1 MARLLV
7 IEDDATIG
15 SLLESGLR
23 ANGYEVTWRQTGT
36 EGLDAARKV
45 AYDLI
50 VLDLGLPDIAG
61 EAVCR
66 QLRLQSAQSIIVILT
81 AKRDEMDVVVG
92 LESGADDYL
101 TKPFGL
107 VELLARVRAHL
118 RRSSN
123 ALPATSAAVT
133 LGVLSIDLRARQAT
147 LADAPIA
154 LRAKEFDLLARL
166 SQDVGT
172 ALSRETLMSD
182 VWDENW
188 FGSTKTL
195 DVHMAALRRKLEQA
209 SATLAVELLP
219 LVPEIATLRGHGY
232 RLELRQ
238 PSGTD

>member
-1 MARLLV
+1 M
-7 IEDDATIG
+7 IEDDDTIG

-23 ANGYEVTWRQTGT
+23 ANGYEVRWCKTGSD
-36 EGLDAARKV
+36 GIGAAGDQ

-61 EAVCR
+61 EDVCR
-66 QLRLQSAQSIIVILT
+66 QLRLLSAQSIIVILT
-81 AKRDEMDVVVG
+81 AKSDEMDVVVG

-123 ALPATSAAVT
+123 ALPATSSAVT
-133 LGVLSIDLRARQAT
+133 IGVLSIDFKSRQAT

-166 SQDVGT
+166 VLDAGT
-172 ALSRETLMSD
+172 ALNRETLMND

-195 DVHMAALRRKLEQA
+195 DVHMAALRRKLEHA
-209 SATLAVELLP
+209 SASLTVELLP

-232 RLELRQ
+232 RLELPQRAG
-238 PSGTD
+238 SS